1 MIFFWLLF
9 RCIPSYLLDFFRTVT
24 ELELQKRVKKCS
36 VVVKDIRKH
45 PWWGPKVRQLDGE
58 HNTVIRPR
66 ILKRNFLDFEKLQ
79 PSKYTS
85 VLIFHLDLK
94 RLIYNAQ
101 RYMPMQSE
109 AAVKNILASYS
120 ANVRQVFPWFDD
132 ETPLAHYEPIE
143 ADLVQCYGDH
153 FYAAKTKKL
162 DSQELTVCL
171 QFL

>member
-1 MIFFWLLF
+1 MLNSKWARMFLKSSMFLA
-9 RCIPSYLLDFFRTVT
+9 VT
-24 ELELQKRVKKCS
+24 EFQQQEGVKECS

-45 PWWGPKVRQLDGE
+45 PWWGPKVRQLDGD

-66 ILKRNFLDFEKLQ
+66 ILKRNFLDFQKLQ

-85 VLIFHLDLK
+85 VLVFHLDLK

-101 RYMPMQSE
+101 RYMPAMQSE

-120 ANVRQVFPWFDD
+120 ANVKQVFPWFND
-132 ETPLAHYEPIE
+132 ETPLTHYEPIE

-153 FYAAKTKKL
+153 FYAAKTKPL
-162 DSQELTVCL
+162 PSQDLKV
-171 QFL
+171 